1 MNSWDIG
8 ADVAGYAW
16 KVENPRAQVLLQHGY
31 GEYAQRYVEQ
41 YSQLIP
47 KLNQNRIDVY
57 AIDLPGHGNTK
68 GTRGLVDLNQSV
80 KLHLQARAKLPTHVP
95 TVLFG
100 HSLGGLITAGSVVR
114 DRANIIA
121 VILSSSAMQ
130 APSKR
135 WERVLGT
142 ISAALAPA
150 GPMPL
155 PRPGVE
161 ALTRDETLLQTIK
174 NDPQMYTGKPKN
186 LVAKTVLQISDE
198 VWGKVSDWKVPTL
211 IFHGNKDT
219 STSHLQ
225 SQALHEKISSPDR
238 KLLIYPGGFHELLND
253 LDHQEVERDVFAWLL
268 ARV

>member
-8 ADVAGYAW
+8 ADVAGYVW
-16 KVENPRAQVLLQHGY
+16 KVDNARAQVLLQHGY
-31 GEYAQRYVEQ
+31 GEYAQRYVEY

-47 KLNQNRIDVY
+47 KLNQNGLDVY
-57 AIDLPGHGNTK
+57 AIDLPGHGTTK
-68 GTRGLVDLNQSV
+68 GTRGLVDLTKAV
-80 KLHLQARAKLPTHVP
+80 ELTGIP

-100 HSLGGLITAGSVVR
+100 HSLGGLITAGSITR
-114 DRANIIA
+114 DRANTVA

-130 APSKR
+130 PPSKL
-135 WERVLGT
+135 WERVLGKV
-142 ISAALAPA
+142 SAAIAPA
-150 GPMPL
+150 APMPL
-155 PRPGVE
+155 PRPGME
-161 ALTRDETLLQTIK
+161 ALTRDKDMLARFLA
-174 NDPQMYTGKPKN
+174 DPMMYQGKPQN

-198 VWGKVSDWKVPTL
+198 VWGKVSEWKVPTL

-225 SQALHEKISSPDR
+225 SQALHEKIASPDR

-253 LDHQEVERDVFAWLL
+253 LNHQEVERDVMGWLL